1 MEKIQIK
8 KEKQSVAE
16 ESINFLA
23 QQLQITSIK
32 ELPIRPGE
40 HILVQFQRLANFIGH
55 HSQFNN
61 EDLLDAAVEISA
73 YLDFPVETGDV
84 SIVIGAKFAP
94 MLPTDG
100 FTVIELQTQGDSDY
114 RRSIGLI
121 KSQLMNESLKN
132 KYGAV
137 LILPNGSSEQKKER
151 FVLLSPSLLIG
162 YIKLIHHLFD
172 EYNEAPTFKSCF
184 SWVSFQEYL
193 KDFFITRN
201 RMTNFIHRFDDQSL
215 GNQSESEIKDVF
227 QKVDWLKSYQHN
239 QMNNFLRAY
248 FFKLRQS
255 IKLIERNDETVSLD
269 DSVQQSF
276 KTIDIARDS
285 LIDQTFAYVKF
296 DDKFSTTL
304 WHKFVQGIKMIQPYL
319 PNGHNKPG
327 LYLERHSKRE
337 GSFDLYR
344 NEICLDMTS
353 ASNIA
358 ALANAGL
365 RSFLHQYGHYLDY
378 QYADEPLSL
387 SYEFQPLLDAY
398 QQMYYR
404 RFRQMNYV
412 PNSSGVFARLFEYY
426 YYLKGIKSPL
436 MRKQVDYQTVLDYQL
451 IDNKMESKLI
461 LYFDHKFGN
470 YLK

>member
-1 MEKIQIK
+1 MEKIQIN
-8 KEKQSVAE
+8 KEKQSVTKKP
-16 ESINFLA
+16 INFLA
-23 QQLQITSIK
+23 HQLQIANIK

-40 HILVQFQRLANFIGH
+40 HILVQFQRLANFIGQ
-55 HSQFNN
+55 HSQINN

-73 YLDFPVETGDV
+73 YLDFPVETGDA
-84 SIVIGAKFAP
+84 STVIRAKFTP
-94 MLPTDG
+94 VLPTDG

-121 KSQLMNESLKN
+121 RSQLMNESLKN

-151 FVLLSPSLLIG
+151 FVLLSSALLIG

-172 EYNEAPTFKSCF
+172 EYNQAPTFKSRF
-184 SWVSFQEYL
+184 SWVSFQDYL
-193 KDFFITRN
+193 RDFLITRN

-215 GNQSESEIKDVF
+215 GDQPESEIKDVF
-227 QKVDWLKSYQHN
+227 QKVDWVKSYQHN

-255 IKLIERNDETVSLD
+255 MKLIERNDETVSLD
-269 DSVQQSF
+269 DSVQRSF
-276 KTIDIARDS
+276 RTVEISQGS
-285 LIDQTFAYVKF
+285 LIDQTFSYVKF

-304 WHKFVQGIKMIQPYL
+304 WYKFIQGLKIIQPYL

-327 LYLERHSKRE
+327 LHLERHSKRE
-337 GSFDLYR
+337 GSFDPYR

-398 QQMYYR
+398 QKMYYR
-404 RFRQMNYV
+404 QFRQMNYV

-436 MRKQVDYQTVLDYQL
+436 MRKQVDYQTVLDYQF
-451 IDNKMESKLI
+451 IDESMACELI
-461 LYFDHKFGN
+461 LYFDHKF
-470 YLK
+470 KTF